1 MLSLLRHLRR
11 KVLRSKFLS
20 MKAVAPITKTVD
32 FLRETRVELDKVV
45 WPSRIQT
52 IRLTV
57 MVIIVT
63 IVVGF
68 FLGGLDYLLTQLTQ
82 WLLSR

>member
-1 MLSLLRHLRR
+1 MLSY
-11 KVLRSKFLS
+11 LS
-20 MKAVAPITKTVD
+20 MKALTPLIRTVD
-32 FLRETRVELDKVV
+32 FLREVRVELDKVV
-45 WPSRIQT
+45 WPTKTQT

-57 MVIIVT
+57 MVIVVT